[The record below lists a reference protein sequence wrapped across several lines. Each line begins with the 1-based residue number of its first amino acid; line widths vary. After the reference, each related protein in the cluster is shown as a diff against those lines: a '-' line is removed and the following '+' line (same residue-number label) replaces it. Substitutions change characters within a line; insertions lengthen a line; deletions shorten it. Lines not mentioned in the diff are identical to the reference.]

1 MVAKDLG
8 GHSRFSF
15 TSSFVESPVVCEIT
29 LELREAPGAGRGPE
43 ETTLLVWFSNRPI
56 RLATLARGRSSG
68 RGIGAIE
75 SKRRESENYQVRRL
89 RRCGGR

>member
-1 MVAKDLG
+1 VVAKGLG

-29 LELREAPGAGRGPE
+29 LELRGAGGGPE
-43 ETTLLVWFSNRPI
+43 EETRLLWFSNRPI

-68 RGIGAIE
+68 RGLDSDVSGW
-75 SKRRESENYQVRRL
+75 
-89 RRCGGR
+89 

>member
-1 MVAKDLG
+1 MVAKGLG

-15 TSSFVESPVVCEIT
+15 TSFVESPLVCEIT
-29 LELREAPGAGRGPE
+29 LELREALGAGRGPE
-43 ETTLLVWFSNRPI
+43 ELTRLVWFSNRPI

-75 SKRRESENYQVRRL
+75 SRRRNSENYQVK
-89 RRCGGR
+89 G

>member
-68 RGIGAIE
+68 RGLDSDVSGWRKA
-75 SKRRESENYQVRRL
+75 RQ
-89 RRCGGR
+89 